1 MKPYQKRKKV
11 QFDLDKTKEKLR
23 QILEDSEDEYE
34 VPFKDPQQLL
44 DLFAMLEE
52 QNLFLIQQGQE
63 NEQQLEQKR
72 QEQIEMAIE
81 MERDINGLT

>member
-52 QNLFLIQQGQE
+52 QNLFLI
-63 NEQQLEQKR
+63 
-72 QEQIEMAIE
+72 
-81 MERDINGLT
+81 

>member
-1 MKPYQKRKKV
+1 MPTQKGRGDPYADMPEMQKWQPPKKV

-34 VPFKDPQQLL
+34 LPFSEPQKLL
-44 DLFAMLEE
+44 DLFSILEE

-63 NEQQLEQKR
+63 NEQ
-72 QEQIEMAIE
+72 
-81 MERDINGLT
+81 